1 MLMPDSGLL
10 FWMTVIFAVVFGLL
24 AKFGF
29 PVITEMVE
37 SRTRRINESL
47 RLAREADDRIAALA
61 KEQERIIAETRKEQ
75 DRILK
80 DAALARENMIAQAKA
95 QAADEAEK
103 ILNEAR
109 THIEAEKE
117 SAIKEIRGQVAMLS
131 VKIAEKILR
140 RELSDDDAQM
150 AFIDRMLDE
159 VSRTDPERRS

>member
-61 KEQERIIAETRKEQ
+61 KEQERIIAETRKE
-75 DRILK
+75 
-80 DAALARENMIAQAKA
+80 
-95 QAADEAEK
+95 
-103 ILNEAR
+103 
-109 THIEAEKE
+109 
-117 SAIKEIRGQVAMLS
+117 
-131 VKIAEKILR
+131 
-140 RELSDDDAQM
+140 
-150 AFIDRMLDE
+150 
-159 VSRTDPERRS
+159 